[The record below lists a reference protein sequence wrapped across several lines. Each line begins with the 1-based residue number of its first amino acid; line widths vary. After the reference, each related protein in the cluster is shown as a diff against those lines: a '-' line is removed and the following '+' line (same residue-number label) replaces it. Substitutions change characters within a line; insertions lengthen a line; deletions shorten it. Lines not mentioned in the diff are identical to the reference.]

1 MKVEVKEDSE
11 KVYKFI
17 LEEVDSSFVNAL
29 RRAAINRV
37 ETFAMD
43 KVMFYENT
51 SVMFDEY
58 IAHRIGL
65 IPITTPS
72 KGYNKN
78 DEILFTLEVEGPCV
92 VYSKDFKS
100 SDKEVKIA
108 NPNIPIIKLT
118 EEQRLRLEA
127 KAIIGNSAMHAK
139 FQPGFVTF
147 NQTDE
152 DKFEFYVEP
161 FGQMPPK
168 TIVLKAIDAIK
179 NEIKELEKEAK

>member
-1 MKVEVKEDSE
+1 MTFKVGLMKVEVKEDSE

-72 KGYNKN
+72 KG
-78 DEILFTLEVEGPCV
+78 
-92 VYSKDFKS
+92 
-100 SDKEVKIA
+100 
-108 NPNIPIIKLT
+108 
-118 EEQRLRLEA
+118 
-127 KAIIGNSAMHAK
+127 
-139 FQPGFVTF
+139 
-147 NQTDE
+147 
-152 DKFEFYVEP
+152 
-161 FGQMPPK
+161 
-168 TIVLKAIDAIK
+168 
-179 NEIKELEKEAK
+179 